1 MWTSIITFDNSTMGK
16 KNLVFQLTPFSTKE
30 KAEQILTVFDLVRT
44 NPHEKGSDCVEKKE
58 CHKTISF

>member
-1 MWTSIITFDNSTMGK
+1 MGK
-16 KNLVFQLTPFSTKE
+16 KTWFFQLTPFSTKE
-30 KAEQILTVFDLVRT
+30 KAEQILTVFDLVIT

>member
-1 MWTSIITFDNSTMGK
+1 MGK
-16 KNLVFQLTPFSTKE
+16 KTWFFQLTPFSTKE

-44 NPHEKGSDCVEKKE
+44 NPHEIGSDCVEKKE